1 MRLLV
6 VEDDEN
12 VGQFIKS
19 GLEKTGFSVDLVGDG
34 QAGLEKTLALQYD
47 VAIVDIMLPG
57 LDGLSLIEEA
67 RRNQIRTPM
76 LILSA
81 KRTVDE
87 RVRGLQAGGDDYL
100 VKPFAFA
107 ELVARVQALARRSQD
122 QAEPTVFRVGDLTI
136 DLVTRRA
143 SRGATE
149 IELQTREFALLEY
162 LMRNAGRV
170 VARSMIMKDVWGY
183 NYFPETNVIEVAVC
197 RLRDKVDKGHDKT
210 LIHTIRGVGYVM
222 EERD

>member
-1 MRLLV
+1 MRLLL
-6 VEDDEN
+6 VEDDEK
-12 VGQFIKS
+12 VGEFIRS
-19 GLEKTGFSVDLVGDG
+19 SLEEAGFSVDLVGDG
-34 QAGLEKTLALQYD
+34 LVGLQRALTSEYD
-47 VAIVDIMLPG
+47 AAVVDIMLPG

-67 RRNQIRTPM
+67 RKNHVHTPM

-100 VKPFAFA
+100 VKPFAFS
-107 ELVARVQALARRSQD
+107 ELVARIQALLRRAQG
-122 QAEPTVFRVGDLTI
+122 QGEQTVFCLAGLTM
-136 DLVTRRA
+136 DLV
-143 SRGATE
+143 SRKVSRNGHD

-170 VARSMIMKDVWGY
+170 VSRTMIMKDVWGY
-183 NYFPETNVIEVAVC
+183 SYFPETNVIEVAMC
-197 RLRDKVDKGHDKT
+197 RLRDKVDKGYDET

>member
-1 MRLLV
+1 MKALF
-6 VEDDEN
+6 VEDDQK
-12 VGQFIKS
+12 VGKFIKQ
-19 GLEKTGFSVDLVGDG
+19 GLEEAGFVVDFVTDG
-34 QAGLEKTLALQYD
+34 QEGLKRVLTSSYD

-100 VKPFAFA
+100 VKPFAFP
-107 ELVARVQALARRSQD
+107 ELLARLHALLRRSQD
-122 QAEPTVFRVGDLTI
+122 LAEPITLRVGSLSMDLI
-136 DLVTRRA
+136 
-143 SRGATE
+143 SRKVVRDGKT
-149 IELQTREFALLEY
+149 IELQTREFDLLEY
-162 LMRNAGRV
+162 LMRNAGHV
-170 VARSMIMKDVWGY
+170 VSRKMVMEHVWGY
-183 NYFPETNVIEVAVC
+183 NYYPETNVIEVGMC
-197 RLRDKVDKGHDKT
+197 RLRDKVDKGFQKS

-222 EERD
+222 EDRD

>member
-1 MRLLV
+1 MKTLL
-6 VEDDEN
+6 VEDDKK
-12 VGQFIKS
+12 VGAFIKE
-19 GLEKTGFSVDLVGDG
+19 GLEEAGFHVDLVNDG
-34 QAGLEKTLALQYD
+34 NEGLKKALRAQYD
-47 VAIVDIMLPG
+47 VAIIDIMLPG
-57 LDGLSLIEEA
+57 LDGLSLIEEV

-100 VKPFAFA
+100 VKPFVFS
-107 ELVARVQALARRSQD
+107 ELLARLQALLRRSQD
-122 QAEPTVFRVGDLTI
+122 QAEPTMLRVGDLTI
-136 DLVTRRA
+136 DLIARKVRRDDK
-143 SRGATE
+143 T

-170 VARSMIMKDVWGY
+170 ISRTMIMEHVWGY
-183 NYFPETNVIEVAVC
+183 NYFPETNVIEVGMC
-197 RLRDKVDKGHDKT
+197 RLRDKVDKGYEKT

-222 EERD
+222 EDRD